1 MPDEDARLEIL
12 RVVTARMRLGPTT
25 DPDAQINLS
34 STPAS
39 VVPGSQV
46 SAPLPANGFDY
57 RAIARATPGYVGADI
72 VALAKEAA
80 VCAVNRAFSRLF
92 NSTDMGGETKSVGSG
107 SASEVAA
114 SAAADAWQQSTAAL
128 RSSAP
133 LTPEQMIGLCVS
145 FDDFMAALPK
155 VQPAATR
162 EGFATIPNVT
172 WADVGALAKV
182 RGDLEMAIVQV
193 QRGV

>member
-1 MPDEDARLEIL
+1 MQVPDEDARLEIL
-12 RVVTARMRLGPTT
+12 KVVTARMRLGTP
-25 DPDAQINLS
+25 S
-34 STPAS
+34 STPQPQDSDVLTSATES
-39 VVPGSQV
+39 KDGGSGADV
-46 SAPLPANGFDY
+46 APSGFDY

-80 VCAVNRAFSRLF
+80 VCAVNRAFGQLF
-92 NSTDMGGETKSVGSG
+92 TAESLAGPETASAPGDGLVIPAADMWQCSTD
-107 SASEVAA
+107 
-114 SAAADAWQQSTAAL
+114 AL
-128 RSSAP
+128 RSTAP
-133 LTPEQMIGLCVS
+133 LTPEQMVGLCVS

-172 WADVGALAKV
+172 WADVGALAQV

-193 QRGV
+193 